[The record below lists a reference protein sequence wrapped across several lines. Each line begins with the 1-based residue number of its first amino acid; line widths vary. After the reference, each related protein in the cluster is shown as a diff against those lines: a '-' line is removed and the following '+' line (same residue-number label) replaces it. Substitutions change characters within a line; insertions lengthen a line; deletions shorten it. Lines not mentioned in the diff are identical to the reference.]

1 MEKNLFRYT
10 WNHTRLQQMYIL
22 LIVGLSMIPYYMSFD
37 LPKLIVN
44 GPIQGRGFDTPDATQ
59 TYLPISF
66 NLPGIGPV
74 NLFDGFT
81 MNRFWS
87 LMLLC
92 GAFLALVVINGAF
105 KFYINTYKGR
115 LGERMLRRVR
125 FDLVDRVLRFPPGQ
139 FKRLKPSEIAT
150 MVKDEVEPLGGFI
163 GDAFVQPAL
172 LGGQAVTALAFI
184 LVQDLSLGLIAAG
197 IVGVQLVII
206 PKMRKKLVRLGR
218 ERQLTARELSGRI
231 GEIAEGIGAI
241 HTHDT
246 SNYERAEISAR
257 LGRIFRI
264 RYDLY
269 QWKFMVKFLNNFL
282 AQVTPFLFY
291 AIGGYLVIR
300 GSMDVGQLVAVIA
313 AYKDL
318 PGPLKDLIDWDQIRQ
333 DVSVKYAQVHEQFDI
348 EDVLDP
354 RVQLMAAEIDHAPG
368 QSLSAVNVSLLDDS
382 GARLLE
388 RTSLTLK
395 PGESVAIVGAS
406 GAGGEALAEAFAR
419 LIWPASGKIM
429 VGEKELSDLAESI
442 TGRRISYASFDAYLF
457 QGSLYDNLIYGLKH
471 APYRPRQYSEM
482 DTARRSWE
490 IAEAHKSGNPDFDIH
505 SDWIDYA
512 AANIEGP
519 EQLLGAILP
528 VLESVLLSAD
538 ILDLGLRSSAN
549 SKRHPG
555 IAGRIVEVRKAFRAR
570 LESEHMGALVV
581 PFEFGAYN
589 PEATVSENL
598 LFGATSG
605 SALSLSVLAA
615 DPYLR
620 SVLKSSGLEET
631 LYNLGVQVATNVV
644 ELFQDL
650 PPDHPFFQQLDLMTA
665 EEVPQYQSLL
675 QKLQGRAFESVAE
688 DDRMKITTLSF
699 GYVEPLHRFGLLD
712 DALMARIVAARAIYR
727 EQLPAGLSDRF
738 EPYDPEQ
745 FNTAASLMDNALFGR
760 IAHRQAD
767 AGDRVRAIVRQIL
780 DDLKLFPDVIAVGL
794 EFGVGVGGKRLTATQ
809 RQKLNLARALLKRP
823 EFLILNRPLS
833 ALDQQSQRQIA
844 VNVLDW
850 AKAAEP
856 RPAILWVLANPS
868 HAPLFDRVIVFD
880 KGLMTGDGNYDTLIA
895 NNNALK
901 ALVS

>member
-10 WNHTRLQQMYIL
+10 WTHTRLQQL
-22 LIVGLSMIPYYMSFD
+22 WVLFIVLASMVPYYLSFD

-44 GPIQGRGFDTPDATQ
+44 GPIQGRGFETPDATQ

-74 NLFDGFT
+74 NLFGGITVD
-81 MNRFWS
+81 RFSS
-87 LMLLC
+87 LVLLC
-92 GAFLALVVINGAF
+92 GIFLLLVVVNGGF

-115 LGERMLRRVR
+115 LGERMLRRIR
-125 FDLVDRVLRFPPGQ
+125 FDLVDRVLRFPPSQ

-172 LGGQAVTALAFI
+172 LGGQAMTALVFI
-184 LVQDLSLGLIAAG
+184 LVQDLWLGLIAAG
-197 IVGVQLVII
+197 IVAVQLLII
-206 PKMRKKLVRLGR
+206 PKMRKRLIRLGR

-231 GEIAEGIGAI
+231 GEISEGIAAI

-269 QWKFMVKFLNNFL
+269 QWKFLVKFLNNFL
-282 AQVTPFLFY
+282 SQVTPFLFY
-291 AIGGYLVIR
+291 IIGGYLVIR

-333 DVSVKYAQVHEQFDI
+333 DVAVKYAQVHEQFDV
-348 EDVLDP
+348 EGVLAP
-354 RVQLMAAEIDHAPG
+354 RLQLMDANPVHVPG
-368 QSLSAVNVSLLDDS
+368 QALSAVNVSLIDDS

-388 RTSLTLK
+388 RTSLTIN
-395 PGESVAIVGAS
+395 PGESIAVVGSS

-419 LIWPASGKIM
+419 LVWPASGKIM
-429 VGEKELSDLAESI
+429 VGDKEIADLAESL
-442 TGRRISYASFDAYLF
+442 TGRRISYASFDSYLF
-457 QGSLYDNLIYGLKH
+457 QGSLYDNLTYGLKH
-471 APYRPRQYSEM
+471 APYRPRQYAEK
-482 DTARRSWE
+482 DAAGRAWE
-490 IAEAHKSGNPDFDIH
+490 VAEARKSGNPDFDIQ

-512 AANIEGP
+512 AVNIEGP

-528 VLESVLLSAD
+528 VLDGVLLAGD
-538 ILDLGLRSSAN
+538 ILELGLRSTTN
-549 SKRHPG
+549 GTRHPG
-555 IAGRIVEVRKAFRAR
+555 ISGRIVEVRKAFRAR
-570 LESEHMGALVV
+570 LESENMGALVV

-598 LFGATSG
+598 LFGAASG
-605 SALSLSVLAA
+605 SVLALNVLAA

-620 SVLKSSGLEET
+620 SVLTSSGLDEP
-631 LYNLGVQVATNVV
+631 LYTMGLEIASNVV

-665 EEVPQYQSLL
+665 EEIPQYQSLL
-675 QKLQGRAFESVAE
+675 QKLQGRAFASVSE
-688 DDRMKITTLSF
+688 DDRTKMTTLSF

-712 DALMARIVAARAIYR
+712 AELMARIVAARAIYR

-738 EPYDPEQ
+738 EPYDPDQ
-745 FNTAASLMDNALFGR
+745 FNSAANLMDNVLFGR
-760 IAHRQAD
+760 IGHRQAD
-767 AGDRVRAIVRQIL
+767 AGERVRAIVREIL
-780 DDLKLFPDVIAVGL
+780 HELNLFPDVISVGL
-794 EFGVGVGGKRLTATQ
+794 EFGVGVGGKRLTASQ

-823 EFLILNRPLS
+823 EFLILNKPLS
-833 ALDQQSQRQIA
+833 ALDQQSQRQIT

-850 AKAAEP
+850 AKAIDP
-856 RPAILWVLANPS
+856 KPGIFWVLANPV
-868 HAPLFDRVIVFD
+868 HAPLFDRVVVFD
-880 KGLMTGDGNYDTLIA
+880 KGMMTGDGNYDTLLA
-895 NNNALK
+895 KNSALK